1 MPSSTFLNLPAEK
14 QEKLLEAATREFSH
28 RPFNEA
34 SINQIIK
41 EAGIPRGS
49 FYMYFQDKEDL
60 FRYLLKGYV
69 DQLFMLLE
77 EFLLRNGGDIFQALL
92 DLYDYVQAK
101 IDNQHLGEIGA
112 MTGIIRC
119 NSGMQKNGLLEML
132 DAETLLQR
140 LGGAVNP
147 DLLDLRQDRDLG
159 DILRSIFSRHP
170 GHTAGCGGSHDL
182 HRPAGRWR
190 SRDPGSPGKH
200 SEHLQARYGEAPH
213 RGNREQGDYITWKL
227 NG

>member
-77 EFLLRNGGDIFQALL
+77 EFLLRDGGDIFQALL
-92 DLYDYVQAK
+92 DLYDYVQTK
-101 IDNQHLGEIGA
+101 SDQMDLGEIGA

-119 NSGMQKNGLLEML
+119 NNGMQKKGLLEML
-132 DAETLLQR
+132 DPEVILRR
-140 LGGAVNP
+140 LGDAVNL

-159 DILRSIFSRHP
+159 DILGALLVVAAPIIYT
-170 GHTAGCGGSHDL
+170 GLQAGG
-182 HRPAGRWR
+182 
-190 SRDPGSPGKH
+190 DPGTRDRLENILDIFKRGMGKDPAAKIENKEITYH
-200 SEHLQARYGEAPH
+200 
-213 RGNREQGDYITWKL
+213 GN
-227 NG
+227 

>member
-28 RPFNEA
+28 KPFNEA

-60 FRYLLKGYV
+60 FRYLIKGYM
-69 DQLFMLLE
+69 DQLLMLLE
-77 EFLLRNGGDIFQALL
+77 ELLLRTQGDIFQALI
-92 DLYDYVQAK
+92 DLYDLVQAK
-101 IDNQHLGEIGA
+101 TNQMDLGEIGA
-112 MTGIIRC
+112 MFGIIRC

-132 DAETLLQR
+132 DADMILQR
-140 LGGAVNP
+140 LGDAVNP

-159 DILRSIFSRHP
+159 DIL
-170 GHTAGCGGSHDL
+170 GALLVVTAPMIYTG
-182 HRPAGRWR
+182 
-190 SRDPGSPGKH
+190 
-200 SEHLQARYGEAPH
+200 LQAGGDPATRDRLENILDIFK
-213 RGNREQGDYITWKL
+213 RGMGKDPAAKIENKEITYHG
-227 NG
+227 N

>member
-1 MPSSTFLNLPAEK
+1 MPRSTFLNLPAEK

-28 RPFNEA
+28 KPFNEA

-77 EFLLRNGGDIFQALL
+77 EFLIQNQGDIFQALL
-92 DLYDYVQAK
+92 ELYDYVQAK
-101 IDNQHLGEIGA
+101 NDRRHLGEVGA

-132 DAETLLQR
+132 DPGAILDR
-140 LGGAVNP
+140 LGSAVNR
-147 DLLDLRQDRDLG
+147 DLLDLRRERDLG
-159 DILRSIFSRHP
+159 DILGALLVVAAPMIYT
-170 GHTAGCGGSHDL
+170 G
-182 HRPAGRWR
+182 
-190 SRDPGSPGKH
+190 
-200 SEHLQARYGEAPH
+200 LQAGGDPATRDRLENILH
-213 RGNREQGDYITWKL
+213 IFKRGMGKSPAAETEDKETT
-227 NG
+227 

>member
-28 RPFNEA
+28 KPFNEA

-49 FYMYFQDKEDL
+49 FYKYFQDKEDL

-77 EFLLRNGGDIFQALL
+77 EFLIQNQGDIFQALL
-92 DLYDYVQAK
+92 ELYDYVQAK
-101 IDNQHLGEIGA
+101 NDRPHLGEVGA

-132 DAETLLQR
+132 DPGAILDR
-140 LGGAVNP
+140 LGSAVNR
-147 DLLDLRQDRDLG
+147 DLLDLRRERDLG
-159 DILRSIFSRHP
+159 DILGALLVVAAPMIYT
-170 GHTAGCGGSHDL
+170 G
-182 HRPAGRWR
+182 
-190 SRDPGSPGKH
+190 
-200 SEHLQARYGEAPH
+200 LQAGGDPATRDRLENILH
-213 RGNREQGDYITWKL
+213 IFKRGMGKSPAEETEDKETT
-227 NG
+227 